1 MYRCFVNK
9 AHQLQTKAASLPEH
23 LAAEVLDFL
32 DSVSMRRAQ
41 EEIPT
46 GKMINRC
53 RGAFKGRL
61 SSTDEFAN
69 RKSDEIRLE
78 E

>member
-1 MYRCFVNK
+1 MNK
-9 AHQLQTKAASLPEH
+9 ARQLQSKAATLPEH

-32 DSVSMRRAQ
+32 DFVTMRRAQ
-41 EEIPT
+41 KEIPT
-46 GKMINRC
+46 GNVINRF

>member
-1 MYRCFVNK
+1 MNK
-9 AHQLQTKAASLPEH
+9 AQQLESKAATLPEH
-23 LAAEVLDFL
+23 LASEVLDFL
-32 DSVSMRRAQ
+32 DFITIRRAQ
-41 EEIPT
+41 EATQGVRTIH
-46 GKMINRC
+46 RF

-61 SSTDEFAN
+61 SSTVEFAN

>member
-1 MYRCFVNK
+1 MNK
-9 AHQLQTKAASLPEH
+9 AHQLQTKAATLPEH

-32 DSVSMRRAQ
+32 EFVTIRRAW
-41 EEIPT
+41 EETT
-46 GKMINRC
+46 GVRAINRL
-53 RGAFKGRL
+53 RGTFKGRL
-61 SSTDEFAN
+61 SSADEFAN